1 MNSPRTARFPTPLP
15 SSMGRDAFI
24 ARFGGVYEHSPWVA
38 ERTFDRGPGPEA
50 DTAEGLAALMADT
63 MRAASREEQ
72 MALIRAHPDLAGKAA
87 VAGELTDA
95 SRSEQAGAGLDQCTK
110 AEFDEFQRL
119 NAAYGQKFGFPF
131 ILAVA
136 GKTRNDILHAF
147 RQRLGNDV
155 ESEFAEALKQVDRI
169 ARFRL
174 TAMAE
179 AGSDA

>member
-72 MALIRAHPDLAGKAA
+72 MALIRAHPDLAGKADLILVA
-87 VAGELTDA
+87 VKNMHLEAIAPLLSA
-95 SRSEQAGAGLDQCTK
+95 SARS
-110 AEFDEFQRL
+110 
-119 NAAYGQKFGFPF
+119 
-131 ILAVA
+131 
-136 GKTRNDILHAF
+136 
-147 RQRLGNDV
+147 
-155 ESEFAEALKQVDRI
+155 
-169 ARFRL
+169 
-174 TAMAE
+174 
-179 AGSDA
+179 